1 MNGVKKERDKW
12 RGFGNK
18 FLTEGLF
25 LEHCTNHDA
34 VLYTTSTSDKR
45 YKGKFVPSLHKLY
58 VELEDVSEWNFANLY
73 FGNYEHWLLVKSKPF
88 FQEYY
93 AAMVEELNAKLRGK
107 AIKQMLDQVSEG
119 EASQATL
126 KYLADNDYI
135 PKASAGRPKKKKEKA
150 KPNLQVVEDLARLK
164 DLKK

>member
-1 MNGVKKERDKW
+1 MEEIKKERDKW

-25 LEHCTNHDA
+25 LEHCNDRDA

-45 YKGKFVPSLHKLY
+45 YHGRYVPSLHKLY
-58 VELEDVSEWNFANLY
+58 VELEDVSEWEFANMY
-73 FGNYEHWLLVKSKPF
+73 FANYEHWLLVKSKPF

-93 AAMVEELNAKLRGK
+93 AAMVKELNAKLRGK
-107 AIKQMLDQVSEG
+107 SIKNMLAQLEEG
-119 EASQATL
+119 TASQATL

-135 PKASAGRPKKKKEKA
+135 SKANVGRPKKKKQEDKA
-150 KPNLQVVEDLARLK
+150 KLSVVNSDLARIK
-164 DLKK
+164 R

>member
-1 MNGVKKERDKW
+1 MNSVKKERDKW

-25 LEHCTNHDA
+25 LEHHNDVDA

-45 YKGKFVPSLHKLY
+45 YKGRFIPSLHKLY

-73 FGNYEHWLLVKSKPF
+73 FANYEHWLLVKAKPF
-88 FQEYY
+88 FKEYY

-107 AIKQMLDQVSEG
+107 AIKQMLDQLAAG

-135 PKASAGRPKKKKEKA
+135 PKASVGRPKKKKQEDKA
-150 KPNLQVVEDLARLK
+150 KLSIISNDLARIQK
-164 DLKK
+164 